1 MNFDLTALRTRFLA
15 WYNSLQKGQRRN
27 LWIAVV
33 VFLGAVIALSIMF
46 NNPNYVVVFSNLD
59 AKSAGQ
65 ITQKLSQSKIPY
77 ELQGTSILVPA
88 AQADQVRVD
97 MAMAGLPATGNIDYT
112 SIFSSGNLLGMSSQ
126 QLTLE
131 ELSVLQQRIAQSI
144 DTINGINNSIVT
156 IVPQQQQSFLLNT
169 SAGAAKATV
178 ALSLAPS
185 VLLSPQQVFGIQE
198 LVANSVQ
205 GLTAAN
211 VAVVD
216 QNGNDLSANGGNSAT
231 TGGTSAVNQDL
242 AMQQQLEQ
250 SIQSQLQASLSQM
263 VGSGN
268 VQVIVHA
275 AVTFNQVTQQKH
287 QVTTGPILS
296 TQTSQTSSTGATS
309 GTAAGIAGQATQNP
323 NITTYGT
330 TGTGNGGSSA
340 SKSGTTN
347 YDNNYT
353 NTSTTYDPMQIN
365 GYSVSVLINSK
376 VMPLTNQ
383 LKTAIQSYVTNAV
396 GQRGT
401 TPIPAS
407 VSIAAV
413 PFTNQVVV
421 PPAPS
426 FFSTPTGIASIA
438 GGALLLIVLFL
449 LWRRSRNRQKMT
461 DDALGS
467 LTAASS
473 ANAPSEAEEVSLTKQ
488 LQEMALR
495 RPEAFAGL
503 LRSWISED

>member
-1 MNFDLTALRTRFLA
+1 
-15 WYNSLQKGQRRN
+15 
-27 LWIAVV
+27 
-33 VFLGAVIALSIMF
+33 
-46 NNPNYVVVFSNLD
+46 
-59 AKSAGQ
+59 
-65 ITQKLSQSKIPY
+65 
-77 ELQGTSILVPA
+77 
-88 AQADQVRVD
+88 
-97 MAMAGLPATGNIDYT
+97 
-112 SIFSSGNLLGMSSQ
+112 
-126 QLTLE
+126 
-131 ELSVLQQRIAQSI
+131 
-144 DTINGINNSIVT
+144 
-156 IVPQQQQSFLLNT
+156 
-169 SAGAAKATV
+169 
-178 ALSLAPS
+178 
-185 VLLSPQQVFGIQE
+185 
-198 LVANSVQ
+198 
-205 GLTAAN
+205 
-211 VAVVD
+211 
-216 QNGNDLSANGGNSAT
+216 
-231 TGGTSAVNQDL
+231 
-242 AMQQQLEQ
+242 
-250 SIQSQLQASLSQM
+250 
-263 VGSGN
+263 
-268 VQVIVHA
+268 
-275 AVTFNQVTQQKH
+275 
-287 QVTTGPILS
+287 
-296 TQTSQTSSTGATS
+296 
-309 GTAAGIAGQATQNP
+309 
-323 NITTYGT
+323 
-330 TGTGNGGSSA
+330 
-340 SKSGTTN
+340 
-347 YDNNYT
+347 
-353 NTSTTYDPMQIN
+353 MQIN